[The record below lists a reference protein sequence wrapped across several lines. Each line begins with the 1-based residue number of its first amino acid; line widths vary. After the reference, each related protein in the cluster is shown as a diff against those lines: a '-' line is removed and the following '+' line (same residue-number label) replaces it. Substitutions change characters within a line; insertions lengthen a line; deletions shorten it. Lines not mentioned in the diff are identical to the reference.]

1 MRENFNSKFG
11 FILAAAGSAIGLGN
25 IYQFPFKAGE
35 GGGAAFLFLYLLFTF
50 VFCLP
55 VMISEIAIGR
65 AARQNAAGSYRV
77 LGHKRWSLL
86 GKTGVLT
93 GFVIFSYYIMIAGW
107 ILSYLFDYLTGTP
120 AISQRFP
127 ELVANPLRVFGFA
140 ALFMAITVLFIARGV
155 RGIESAV
162 RLLMPALTILLL
174 GLVIYALTLDG
185 ASQGL
190 AFYLQPSADEF
201 LKTSTIHSA
210 LSQAFFS
217 LSLGM
222 GALITYG
229 SYMKSN
235 QSIVKSAALIAIA
248 DVTIAFLAGLLIF
261 PVVFSFGMSPSGGP
275 EMLFATLPKAF
286 ESMGSIGPFIG
297 FSFFLLLSVAVLT
310 STISFLEV
318 ITAYVSEE
326 WQKKRQSAAIG
337 VGVAVLLLSVL
348 AILSFDPKSTLSS
361 GFLPY
366 PSGISVNYFTFI
378 DDLFSG
384 IYLPLG
390 GLLIILFASYRWKNF
405 KTELA
410 TGDDGTLKKIS
421 WLLDPM
427 LRYICP
433 IILALLVVISFFDK
447 YFGIHLI

>member
-77 LGHKRWSLL
+77 LGHKKWSLL

-261 PVVFSFGMSPSGGP
+261 SRCFFFWYESVWR
-275 EMLFATLPKAF
+275 TRNAF
-286 ESMGSIGPFIG
+286 CNTSKSI
-297 FSFFLLLSVAVLT
+297 
-310 STISFLEV
+310 
-318 ITAYVSEE
+318 
-326 WQKKRQSAAIG
+326 
-337 VGVAVLLLSVL
+337 
-348 AILSFDPKSTLSS
+348 
-361 GFLPY
+361 
-366 PSGISVNYFTFI
+366 
-378 DDLFSG
+378 
-384 IYLPLG
+384 
-390 GLLIILFASYRWKNF
+390 
-405 KTELA
+405 
-410 TGDDGTLKKIS
+410 
-421 WLLDPM
+421 
-427 LRYICP
+427 
-433 IILALLVVISFFDK
+433 
-447 YFGIHLI
+447 